1 MDVELNLTRADRS
14 TKPISLESTLIYDM
28 PILITT
34 SDHPSITPPA
44 FKT

>member
-34 SDHPSITPPA
+34 SDHHPSITPSA
-44 FKT
+44 F